1 MSNSQEDPPKQED
14 EEDVD
19 LSALGLGGSGPVKHA
34 GEGAYRLVSKTAL
47 GVVGGV
53 GTLIA
58 APIIGAK
65 ESGAKGFA
73 AGLGAGLI
81 GAIAL
86 PILGVAQG
94 VKELCEGVA
103 ATPAAIEA
111 SNQGKEWD
119 EGSWI
124 YYTLDEDKLILEKN
138 PDELFEKLAV
148 EVTEERTVKNREYYD
163 LLGVEPTASEAQI
176 KKAYYKLALKLH
188 PDKTG
193 STGEF
198 QKVGEAYQVLSNPN
212 LRQKYDADG
221 CVEDVAFV
229 DSSTFFSMVFGSEQ
243 FEDLVGQL
251 KLATLA
257 HVDGMT
263 PEEQSFRQKQREVK
277 CAVWL
282 AGFLESPQGDFEGL
296 AEELS
301 ATAFGATLLGVIGFV
316 YELAGQKHIGRN
328 KGSGVQG
335 HLLSLKQ
342 KAHIFATKFDTAR
355 DFLKVAVK
363 SKDAAMLSFLEVMWR
378 ITVVDV
384 EATLRSACHKILYDT
399 GVTFDKR
406 IERAEKLVSLGGIF
420 LAKKARHQET
430 WQEALA
436 SQIPDERSTSF

>member
-1 MSNSQEDPPKQED
+1 MTSSERTMND
-14 EEDVD
+14 EEVD
-19 LSALGLGGSGPVKHA
+19 LSPLLGGTTPVKHA

-81 GAIAL
+81 GAVAL
-86 PILGVAQG
+86 PLLGVAQG

-119 EGSWI
+119 EGAWI
-124 YYTLDEDKLILEKN
+124 YYTLDEDKKILDKN
-138 PDELFEKLAV
+138 PDDLFEKHV
-148 EVTEERTVKNREYYD
+148 ETVTEERQVKNLEYYD
-163 LLGVEPTASEAQI
+163 ALGIEPTASEAQI

-188 PDKTG
+188 PDKNPDAK
-193 STGEF
+193 GEF
-198 QKVGEAYQVLSNPN
+198 QKIGEAYQVLSNPS
-212 LRQKYDADG
+212 LRAKYDQEG
-221 CVEDVAFV
+221 HVENVTFV

-257 HVDGMT
+257 NIDGIT
-263 PEEQSFRQKQREVK
+263 AEEQAFRQKQREVK
-277 CAVWL
+277 CAVFL
-282 AGFLESPQGDFEGL
+282 ASFLDDEGDFEAL

-355 DFLKVAVK
+355 DFVKVAVAHRQ
-363 SKDAAMLSFLEVMWR
+363 DAAMLSFLEVMWR

-384 EATLRSACHKILYDT
+384 EATLRAACHKILYDT

-406 IERAEKLVSLGGIF
+406 IERAHKLTKLGAIF
-420 LAKKARHQET
+420 ISKKNRHQET

-436 SQIPDERSTSF
+436 SQMPDERSTSF